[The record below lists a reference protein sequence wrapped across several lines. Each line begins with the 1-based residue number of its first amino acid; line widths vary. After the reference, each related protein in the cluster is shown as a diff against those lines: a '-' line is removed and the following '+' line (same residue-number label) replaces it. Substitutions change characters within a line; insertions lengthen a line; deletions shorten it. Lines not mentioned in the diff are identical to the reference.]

1 MYSITINNRR
11 MGLKPHN
18 FASAC
23 EMASHQVTFAGD
35 KELAAKIRECMH
47 RPPITGR
54 VHFSG
59 LVKVTIARERN

>member
-1 MYSITINNRR
+1 MYSITINDRT

-35 KELAAKIRECMH
+35 QKLASQIRERMH
-47 RPPITGR
+47 SPPIMGR

-59 LVKVTIARERN
+59 LVKVTIARVH